1 MQFKGYND
9 DGLPHDPAGGPRNS
23 SGSPA
28 RNYAIGAA
36 CIVVAVLSF
45 AFLTGSTAVFI
56 GIAGAVTGAV
66 FLIMGIQAS
75 NDREPDSLERGM
87 YGLPETHYADGDRQL
102 GLASPPEGDNDPNDP
117 FAPGWDEDFRRN
129 FGGSR

>member
-9 DGLPHDPAGGPRNS
+9 DGLPHDPVGGPRNG

-66 FLIMGIQAS
+66 FMLMGIQSSIYQQQA
-75 NDREPDSLERGM
+75 PLEQGNF
-87 YGLPETHYADGDRQL
+87 GTQDPGADYD
-102 GLASPPEGDNDPNDP
+102 
-117 FAPGWDEDFRRN
+117 WDGNFRRE
-129 FGGSR
+129 FGDGQHR

>member
-45 AFLTGSTAVFI
+45 AFLSGSTAVFI
-56 GIAGAVTGAV
+56 GIAGAVAGAV
-66 FLIMGIQAS
+66 FILMGIQGSGDQQRDAFDQGS
-75 NDREPDSLERGM
+75 
-87 YGLPETHYADGDRQL
+87 YGVQDPGADYD
-102 GLASPPEGDNDPNDP
+102 
-117 FAPGWDEDFRRN
+117 WDGNFRRE
-129 FGGSR
+129 FGDGTPGGR

>member
-56 GIAGAVTGAV
+56 GIAGAVTGAG
-66 FLIMGIQAS
+66 FLVMGIQGS
-75 NDREPDSLERGM
+75 GDQQPDTFEQGNF
-87 YGLPETHYADGDRQL
+87 GTQDPGADYD
-102 GLASPPEGDNDPNDP
+102 
-117 FAPGWDEDFRRN
+117 WDGNFRRE
-129 FGGSR
+129 FGDGQHR

>member
-1 MQFKGYND
+1 MQFTGYNE
-9 DGLPHDPAGGPRNS
+9 DGLPHDPAGGQRNG

-56 GIAGAVTGAV
+56 GIAGAISGAV
-66 FLIMGIQAS
+66 FLIMGVQAGEEGT
-75 NDREPDSLERGM
+75 DLERP
-87 YGLPETHYADGDRQL
+87 YSDAQPEVDWDGNFKR
-102 GLASPPEGDNDPNDP
+102 EFGD
-117 FAPGWDEDFRRN
+117 GR
-129 FGGSR
+129 